1 MTSFN
6 DLFGQYAVPPADAG
20 YYAASISVNSFLS
33 WENSFVGQ
41 ANELLAATFVDL
53 TPTAASLSV
62 LLPSAAEVSTG
73 TELLIQNS
81 GSDAVSILDNAGNSI
96 ANVAPGAIKYF
107 MVTNNTTAA
116 GVWAVFTF
124 GTGTSVADAIALAGK
139 GLRVIANKLNA
150 EVAYWPVSSNYTVS
164 ESNRAVVIDASA
176 GALALTLPLSTS
188 LSAGFY
194 TFVRNSSTGNITLSP
209 SGTELLDG
217 LSTKVLAPGESLIL
231 ICTGLNWISVGFGRD
246 ATFVFGEVV
255 LNAAT
260 TSITLTSGDVAGRMI
275 RVSGTATAN
284 VTVTLPP
291 VDNIYFINA
300 ESGLGIYSVT
310 FTTGSGITTVLTANQ
325 KTVVYC
331 DGINVTPAI
340 TTSVTSSLSLVDG
353 SPAAPSIS
361 WALDGNTGFYRKGEG
376 IAGFSANG
384 VNSVSFS
391 PNGVDFTSTAGLTS
405 NNMASALDELK
416 NYVGNCKALS
426 AINASGTLTTAQVG
440 SAIVLVG
447 SSPLTMTLPALST
460 LRSGSSFL
468 ITNFTT
474 QSCTIQKTGTDSI
487 LIDSALG
494 SATVTSTTLLPGDSI
509 MLSAADSSFWCSVNS
524 NVNRLCKS
532 GGTLTGPLVLSGDAT
547 ASLNPVSKQQ
557 WDLAK
562 GNFKSG
568 QYYNANATLPDS
580 SAGQVIVFDGA
591 SPVTLTLPLQSSI
604 ASGSS
609 FTFVNVGT
617 STLTVSR
624 AGSDVVSVYGIHY
637 FSTILAPGETVQLA
651 TTSIADVWYVLGGSY
666 TFIRNNGGQLLGPL
680 YFSAEFDQGSSGTA
694 KTINFAT
701 AQKQKVTITG
711 NCTFTFS
718 FPGVGNYILRA
729 IGDGTTRTIT
739 WPAGSKYP
747 NAIAPLAPLTSGTA
761 IYAIYWD
768 GAAAHIS
775 GTRES

>member
-1 MTSFN
+1 MTTYT
-6 DLFGQYAVPPADAG
+6 DLFGQNTVPPADAG
-20 YYAASISVNSFLS
+20 YYAANISANSFLS
-33 WENSFVGQ
+33 WENSFTG
-41 ANELLAATFVDL
+41 ATGELLAATFVDL
-53 TPTAASLSV
+53 
-62 LLPSAAEVSTG
+62 LPSTAGLTVRMPSAEQVSTG
-73 TELLIQNS
+73 TEILIKNS
-81 GSDAVSILDNAGNSI
+81 GSDAVSILDNAGNSV
-96 ANVAPGAIKYF
+96 ASVAPGTIKYF
-107 MVTNNTTAA
+107 MVTNNATAA
-116 GVWAVFTF
+116 GIWAVFTF
-124 GTGTSVADAIALAGK
+124 GTGTSAADAVALAGK

-150 EVAYWPVSSNYTVS
+150 EVAYWPVSSSYTVS

-376 IAGFSANG
+376 TAGFSANG

-391 PNGVDFTSTAGLTS
+391 PNGVDFTSIAGLTS

-416 NYVGNCKALS
+416 NYVGNYETLS
-426 AINASGTLTTAQVG
+426 TINTNSTLTVSQAGV
-440 SAIVLVG
+440 ALVLVG
-447 SSPLTMTLPALST
+447 ASPLTITLPTLATLSNGGT
-460 LRSGSSFL
+460 YS

-474 QSCTIQKTGTDSI
+474 QSCVIQRAAADLISI
-487 LIDSALG
+487 DAAAG
-494 SATVTSTTLLPGDSI
+494 PAVVTSITLAPGDSVA
-509 MLSAADSSFWCSVNS
+509 LVSSGVGWFSTCSEM
-524 NVNRLCKS
+524 NRLRKS

-562 GNFKSG
+562 GNFKGG
-568 QYYNANATLPDS
+568 QYYNTNATLPDS
-580 SAGQVIVFDGA
+580 SVGQVIVFDGA

-617 STLTVSR
+617 STLTVNR
-624 AGSDVVSVYGIHY
+624 AGSDVISVYGIY
-637 FSTILAPGETVQLA
+637 YSNAILAPGETVQLA
-651 TTSIADVWYVLGGSY
+651 TTSIANAWYVLGGNY
-666 TFIRNNGGQLLGPL
+666 TFIRNNGGQLSGPL
-680 YFSAEFDQGSSGTA
+680 YFSVEFDQGSSGTA
-694 KTINFAT
+694 KTINFAI

-718 FPGVGNYILRA
+718 FPGVGNYVLRA

-747 NAIAPLAPLTSGTA
+747 NAIAPPAPLTSGTA

-768 GAAAHIS
+768 GAVAHIS

>member
-1 MTSFN
+1 MTTYT
-6 DLFGQYAVPPADAG
+6 DLFGQNTVPPADAG
-20 YYAASISVNSFLS
+20 YYAASISANAYLS
-33 WENSFVGQ
+33 WENNFSG
-41 ANELLAATFVDL
+41 ATGELLAATFVDL
-53 TPTAASLSV
+53 
-62 LLPSAAEVSTG
+62 LPSTAGLTVRMPSAEQVSTG

-81 GSDAVSILDNAGNSI
+81 GSDAVSILDNAGNSV
-96 ANVAPGAIKYF
+96 ASVAPGTIKYF
-107 MVTNNTTAA
+107 MVTNNATAA
-116 GVWAVFTF
+116 GIWAVFTF
-124 GTGTSVADAIALAGK
+124 GTGTSTADAVALAGK

-150 EVAYWPVSSNYTVS
+150 EVAYWPVNSNYTIS
-164 ESNRAVVIDASA
+164 ESNRAVVIDAST
-176 GALALTLPLSTS
+176 GALMLTLPLSTS

-231 ICTGLNWISVGFGRD
+231 ICTGFNWISVGFGRD

-284 VTVTLPP
+284 VIVTLPP

-300 ESGLGIYSVT
+300 ESGLGTYSVT
-310 FTTGSGITTVLTANQ
+310 FTTGSGTTTVLAANQ

-340 TTSVTSSLSLVDG
+340 TTSVTRSLSLVDG
-353 SPAAPSIS
+353 SAAAPSIS
-361 WALDGNTGFYRKGEG
+361 WALDANTGFYRKGEG
-376 IAGFSANG
+376 TAGFSANG

-416 NYVGNCKALS
+416 NYVGNYETLS
-426 AINASGTLTTAQVG
+426 TINTNSTLTVSQAGV
-440 SAIVLVG
+440 ALVLVG
-447 SSPLTMTLPALST
+447 ASPLTITLPTLATLSNGGT
-460 LRSGSSFL
+460 YS

-474 QSCTIQKTGTDSI
+474 QSCVVQRAAAD
-487 LIDSALG
+487 LISVDAAAG
-494 SATVTSTTLLPGDSI
+494 PAVVTSITLAPGDSVA
-509 MLSAADSSFWCSVNS
+509 LVSSGVGWFSTRS
-524 NVNRLCKS
+524 EMNRLRKS

-562 GNFKSG
+562 GNFKGG
-568 QYYNANATLPDS
+568 QYYNTNATLPDS
-580 SAGQVIVFDGA
+580 SVGQVIVFDGA
-591 SPVTLTLPLQSSI
+591 SPITLTLPLQSSI

-617 STLTVSR
+617 STLTVNR
-624 AGSDVVSVYGIHY
+624 AGSDVISVYGIY
-637 FSTILAPGETVQLA
+637 YYNAILAPGETVQLA
-651 TTSIADVWYVLGGSY
+651 TTSTANVWYVLGGNY
-666 TFIRNNGGQLLGPL
+666 TFIRNNGGQLSGPL

-694 KTINFAT
+694 KTIDFAI

-718 FPGVGNYILRA
+718 FPGVGNYVLRA

-747 NAIAPLAPLTSGTA
+747 NAIAPPAPLTSGTA

-768 GAAAHIS
+768 GAVAHIS

>member
-1 MTSFN
+1 MTTYT
-6 DLFGQYAVPPADAG
+6 DLFGQNTVPPADAG
-20 YYAASISVNSFLS
+20 YYAANISANSFLS
-33 WENSFVGQ
+33 WENSFTG
-41 ANELLAATFVDL
+41 ATGELLAATFVDL
-53 TPTAASLSV
+53 SPAGTGLSV
-62 LLPSAAEVSTG
+62 TLPSATQVSTG
-73 TELLIQNS
+73 TEILIKNS
-81 GSDAVSILDNAGNSI
+81 GSSALSVLDNAANSVTSI
-96 ANVAPGAIKYF
+96 APGTIKYF
-107 MVTNNTTAA
+107 MVTDNATAA
-116 GVWAVFTF
+116 GIWAVFTF
-124 GTGTSVADAIALAGK
+124 GAGTSAADAVALAGK

-150 EVAYWPVSSNYTVS
+150 EVAYWPVNSNYTIS

-176 GALALTLPLSTS
+176 GALMLTLPLSTS

-209 SGTELLDG
+209 GGTELLDG

-310 FTTGSGITTVLTANQ
+310 FTTGSGITTVLAANQ

-353 SPAAPSIS
+353 SAAAPSIS
-361 WALDGNTGFYRKGEG
+361 WALDANTGFYRKGEG
-376 IAGFSANG
+376 TAGFSANG

-416 NYVGNCKALS
+416 NYVGNYETLS
-426 AINASGTLTTAQVG
+426 TINTNSTLTVSQAGV
-440 SAIVLVG
+440 ALVLVG
-447 SSPLTMTLPALST
+447 ASPLTITLPTLATLSNGGT
-460 LRSGSSFL
+460 YS

-474 QSCTIQKTGTDSI
+474 QSCVVQRAAAD
-487 LIDSALG
+487 LISVDAAAG
-494 SATVTSTTLLPGDSI
+494 PAVVTSITLAPGDSVA
-509 MLSAADSSFWCSVNS
+509 LVSSGVGWFSTRS
-524 NVNRLCKS
+524 EMNRLRKS

-562 GNFKSG
+562 GNFKGG
-568 QYYNANATLPDS
+568 QYYNTNATLPDS
-580 SAGQVIVFDGA
+580 SVGQVIVFDGA

-617 STLTVSR
+617 STLTVNR
-624 AGSDVVSVYGIHY
+624 AGSDVISVYGIY
-637 FSTILAPGETVQLA
+637 YSNAILAPGETVQLA
-651 TTSIADVWYVLGGSY
+651 TTSIANAWYVLGGNY
-666 TFIRNNGGQLLGPL
+666 TFIRNNGGQLSGPL
-680 YFSAEFDQGSSGTA
+680 YFSVEFDQGSSGTA
-694 KTINFAT
+694 KTINFAI
-701 AQKQKVTITG
+701 AQKQKVTITS

-718 FPGVGNYILRA
+718 FPGVGNYVLRA
-729 IGDGTTRTIT
+729 VGDGTTRTIT

-747 NAIAPLAPLTSGTA
+747 NAIAPPAPLTSGTA

-768 GAAAHIS
+768 GAVAHIS

>member
-1 MTSFN
+1 MTTYT
-6 DLFGQYAVPPADAG
+6 DLFGQNTVPPADAG
-20 YYAASISVNSFLS
+20 YYAASISANAYLS
-33 WENSFVGQ
+33 WENNFSG
-41 ANELLAATFVDL
+41 ATGELLAATFVDL
-53 TPTAASLSV
+53 
-62 LLPSAAEVSTG
+62 LPSTAGLTVRMPSAEQVSTG

-81 GSDAVSILDNAGNSI
+81 GSDAVSILDNAGNSV
-96 ANVAPGAIKYF
+96 ASVAPGTIKYF
-107 MVTNNTTAA
+107 MVTNNATAA
-116 GVWAVFTF
+116 GIWAVFTF
-124 GTGTSVADAIALAGK
+124 GTGTSTADAVALAGK

-150 EVAYWPVSSNYTVS
+150 EVAYWPVNSNYTIS
-164 ESNRAVVIDASA
+164 ESNRAVVIDAST
-176 GALALTLPLSTS
+176 GALMLTLPLSTS

-231 ICTGLNWISVGFGRD
+231 ICTGFNWISVGFGRD

-284 VTVTLPP
+284 VIVTLPP

-300 ESGLGIYSVT
+300 ESGLGTYSVT
-310 FTTGSGITTVLTANQ
+310 FTTGSGTTTVLAANQ

-353 SPAAPSIS
+353 SAAAPSIS
-361 WALDGNTGFYRKGEG
+361 WALDANTGFYRKGEG
-376 IAGFSANG
+376 TAGFSANG

-416 NYVGNCKALS
+416 NYVGNYETLS
-426 AINASGTLTTAQVG
+426 TINTNSTLTVSQAGV
-440 SAIVLVG
+440 ALVLVG
-447 SSPLTMTLPALST
+447 ASPLTITLPTLATLSNGGT
-460 LRSGSSFL
+460 YS

-474 QSCTIQKTGTDSI
+474 QSCVVQRAAAD
-487 LIDSALG
+487 LISVDAAAG
-494 SATVTSTTLLPGDSI
+494 PAVVTSITLAPGDSVA
-509 MLSAADSSFWCSVNS
+509 LVSSGVGWFSTRS
-524 NVNRLCKS
+524 EMNRLRKS

-562 GNFKSG
+562 GNFKGG
-568 QYYNANATLPDS
+568 QYYNTNATLPDS
-580 SAGQVIVFDGA
+580 SVGQVIVFDGA
-591 SPVTLTLPLQSSI
+591 SPITLTLPLQSSI

-617 STLTVSR
+617 STLTVNR
-624 AGSDVVSVYGIHY
+624 AGSDVISVYGIY
-637 FSTILAPGETVQLA
+637 YYNAILAPGETVQLA
-651 TTSIADVWYVLGGSY
+651 TTSIANVWYVLGGNY
-666 TFIRNNGGQLLGPL
+666 TFIRNNGGQLSGPL

-694 KTINFAT
+694 KTIDFAI

-718 FPGVGNYILRA
+718 FPGVGNYVLRA

-747 NAIAPLAPLTSGTA
+747 NAIAPPAPLTSGTA

-768 GAAAHIS
+768 GAVAHIS

>member
-1 MTSFN
+1 MTTYT
-6 DLFGQYAVPPADAG
+6 DLFGQNTVPPADAG
-20 YYAASISVNSFLS
+20 YYAASISANAYLS
-33 WENSFVGQ
+33 WENNFSG
-41 ANELLAATFVDL
+41 ATDELLAATFVDL
-53 TPTAASLSV
+53 
-62 LLPSAAEVSTG
+62 LPSTAGLTVRMPSAEQVSTG

-81 GSDAVSILDNAGNSI
+81 GSDAVSILDNAGNSV
-96 ANVAPGAIKYF
+96 ASVAPGTIKYF
-107 MVTNNTTAA
+107 MVTNNATAA
-116 GVWAVFTF
+116 GIWAVFTF
-124 GTGTSVADAIALAGK
+124 GTGTSAADAVALAGK

-150 EVAYWPVSSNYTVS
+150 EVAYWPINSNYTVS

-176 GALALTLPLSTS
+176 GVLTLTLPLGSS
-188 LSAGFY
+188 LNAGFY
-194 TFVRNSSTGNITLSP
+194 TFVRNSSAGNITLSP

-284 VTVTLPP
+284 VTVTLPS

-300 ESGLGIYSVT
+300 ESGLGTYSVT
-310 FTTGSGITTVLTANQ
+310 FTTGSGTTTVLAANQ

-353 SPAAPSIS
+353 SAAAPSIS
-361 WALDGNTGFYRKGEG
+361 WALDANTGFYRKGEG
-376 IAGFSANG
+376 TAGFSANG

-416 NYVGNCKALS
+416 NYVGNYETLS
-426 AINASGTLTTAQVG
+426 TINTNSTLTVSQAGV
-440 SAIVLVG
+440 ALVLVG
-447 SSPLTMTLPALST
+447 ASPLTITLPTLATLSNGGT
-460 LRSGSSFL
+460 YS

-474 QSCTIQKTGTDSI
+474 QSCVVQRAAAD
-487 LIDSALG
+487 LISVDAAAG
-494 SATVTSTTLLPGDSI
+494 PAVVTSITLAPGDSVA
-509 MLSAADSSFWCSVNS
+509 LVSSGVGWFSTRS
-524 NVNRLCKS
+524 EMNRLRKS

-562 GNFKSG
+562 GNFKGG
-568 QYYNANATLPDS
+568 QYYNTNATLPDS
-580 SAGQVIVFDGA
+580 SVGQVIVFDGA

-617 STLTVSR
+617 STLTVNR
-624 AGSDVVSVYGIHY
+624 AGSDVISTYGIY
-637 FSTILAPGETVQLA
+637 YSNVILAPGETVQLA
-651 TTSIADVWYVLGGSY
+651 TTSIANAWYVLGGNY
-666 TFIRNNGGQLLGPL
+666 TFIRNNGGQLSGPL
-680 YFSAEFDQGSSGTA
+680 YFSVEFDQGSSGTA
-694 KTINFAT
+694 KTIDFAI

-718 FPGVGNYILRA
+718 FPGVGNYVLRG
-729 IGDGTTRTIT
+729 IGNGTTYTLT
-739 WPAGSKYP
+739 WPAGTKFFGGT
-747 NAIAPLAPLTSGTA
+747 APAAPLTSGTA
-761 IYAIYWD
+761 IYTIYYD
-768 GAAAHIS
+768 GAVAHVA
-775 GTRES
+775 GGRE